1 MLICVA
7 LIAVLALVV
16 DGGRAL
22 SARETALSEAEQAAR
37 VGAAQLSV
45 ASLHAGLTTFQ
56 VATATAAAEQYMAA
70 SGHPGSAAVVGT
82 CVVATVRTYDL
93 PLLSSR
99 SSGSTTSRCRHRPPP
114 QSSSGSPCSCRGV
127 RPSIVSIPN
136 RGRHCRQPG
145 CASANG
151 ALT

>member
-37 VGAAQLSV
+37 VGAPQLSV
-45 ASLHAGLTTFQ
+45 SSLHEGLTTFQ

-70 SGHPGSAAVVGT
+70 AGHPGSAVVIGT
-82 CVVATVRTYDL
+82 CVVATGGIAGTAIDFL
-93 PLLSSR
+93 PLPFSLPGMCSS
-99 SSGSTTSRCRHRPPP
+99 STT
-114 QSSSGSPCSCRGV
+114 
-127 RPSIVSIPN
+127 
-136 RGRHCRQPG
+136 
-145 CASANG
+145 
-151 ALT
+151 